1 MSALD
6 LLRATE
12 SRGYMLSTGDDLLDN
27 TLGGGVLVHGITEV
41 SGEAGAGKTQLC
53 LTLALQCHLERKHGG
68 LASPAIYLCCGEG
81 QFPDRRLEQLA
92 AAYASKW
99 EETASTDN
107 TGRGMSQ
114 RDFMSNV
121 LVETVHHTEQA
132 LEMFGKQIPDLCR
145 QHGVRL
151 LILDSLAGL
160 ARTEFDSSTREDM
173 KARTTVLFNI
183 ATKLKWLADTFGLV
197 VVVVN
202 QVTAGGFEDG
212 VGSDGQPMPIPALG
226 LVWSTCID
234 SRIVLRRNHPLHSFY
249 NAMGHGDGSADEW
262 KSGSGSASEAAPSA
276 PSAPS
281 GRSSRTL
288 HLEMSPM
295 QALSACS
302 YEIAAD
308 GLHGLHRLQ

>member
-1 MSALD
+1 M
-6 LLRATE
+6 
-12 SRGYMLSTGDDLLDN
+12 
-27 TLGGGVLVHGITEV
+27 
-41 SGEAGAGKTQLC
+41 
-53 LTLALQCHLERKHGG
+53 
-68 LASPAIYLCCGEG
+68 
-81 QFPDRRLEQLA
+81 
-92 AAYASKW
+92 
-99 EETASTDN
+99 
-107 TGRGMSQ
+107 
-114 RDFMSNV
+114 
-121 LVETVHHTEQA
+121 
-132 LEMFGKQIPDLCR
+132 
-145 QHGVRL
+145 RL

-249 NAMGHGDGSADEW
+249 NAMAHGDGSADEW